1 MRRLKHNFKK
11 GMAFVLTFAMIA
23 GLVPAMSGGANK
35 VQAASGSGTEPS
47 VSAYAT
53 KTQLMDNTFAP
64 NADGTA
70 ENYGMIV
77 FGKKSDGITAQ
88 EWYILGEDKGVSG
101 DNTIIFATSPIATGQ
116 KFNSS
121 YDNKSF
127 ASSFGVYASNPSEVY
142 ANHYGASELRV
153 ALQGM
158 ATNTNYFT
166 TAEQGLMNAT
176 TVKTK
181 DTKNSNVTYTTTDKL
196 YALQGNNYGDK
207 KLLAGTS
214 DSTVLAVY
222 SYWDGYSWSNDS
234 VFWLRSPYAD
244 DANIASLG
252 FTGSGVGSRNVD
264 YDYAV
269 RPASNLNLSSVLF
282 ASAATAASS
291 DQAKLGTIALD
302 KAMTLRL
309 DGTGKNIGTV
319 TYNTTTG
326 DIKVVKGSTSQTV
339 ALVVQGKD
347 GTNDWYYSKQITGT
361 ETINVSA
368 IEAES
373 NTPASINLSACKI
386 WLEITED
393 NVSYAV
399 NAEKEIEKINT
410 TYVTKEQLMNSF
422 KPYSN
427 GTAVNYGKL
436 VFGKKSDGT
445 TAQEWYILGKDTGVS
460 GDNTIIVAASPI
472 ARGQKFNSDIS
483 NKNDENLWSDCVY
496 SEATITEVYANHYG
510 ASELRD
516 TLQGMATN
524 TSYFTSAEQGLM
536 NATTV
541 TTKDTKNSSV
551 TYTTTDKLYALQG
564 DYDNDQYLWA
574 GTDDSTVLAMS
585 SYLRN
590 GEWFW
595 LRSPYGGSG
604 DFALCADRGYYVIL
618 GRVDIDS
625 GSPVQP
631 ASNLDLSSVL
641 FASAATAA
649 SSDTKS
655 EKITDSAAMT
665 LRLDGTGKDIGTVT
679 YNTTTGDIKVVK
691 GSTSQTVA
699 LVVQGKDGTNDWYY
713 SKQITGTETINAS
726 DIKSALSLTSDIDLS
741 ACKIWLETT
750 DSTSNLTYAVNA
762 TDIISITSVAITDI
776 DIPVSNTAL
785 DTEASCTTEGVKS
798 TTPQITW
805 TPSDTTAGYNTR
817 YTASITLTAAT
828 GYEFA
833 DNVTATVSGNTAT
846 SVTKNA
852 ADDTLT
858 VTKEFTTDKRKI
870 ESVAAP
876 TVPENNTFTAYYGYD
891 GYDTTPISGTNTELG
906 KTATVTFEGTT
917 SPTTEDM
924 AVTWTIESDG
934 GVYDKTPE
942 AENIFRWTIPESALT
957 NYNAA
962 NCQGYDTS
970 TGNITGTITVKNKA
984 ATPVAITGTDSS
996 ITYTGETVDVSQ
1008 YFSIDNNA
1016 GAATYTLVTGTNGGT
1031 GKGTLSGTTL
1041 TVTQTGTFKI
1051 KVSTVANGIFA
1062 AGEKTVTLT
1071 VDNGTILY
1079 TATDYSTTYD
1089 GQPHS
1094 ISVSVTNPEGAAVT
1108 YSTDGITYGSDNP
1121 SFSNEGT
1128 YTVYYRISKDN
1139 YTTVEGSKTVTINK
1153 KPVTITAQ
1161 EQDIVWG
1168 KDINQSL
1175 YTVSEDGLIT
1185 GDSIK
1190 EITLTPSTT
1199 DRTENG
1205 TISVSGVKIENAA
1218 GVDVTANYDITMA
1231 NGNLKI
1237 THNTALAP
1245 ERIEASKTKTTYT
1258 AGDTLKVD
1266 DLAVTV
1272 YYADGYSEP
1281 VQDYTTNVF
1290 AIDMSADG
1298 DKILTV
1304 SYTKNGVT
1312 KTKDITIKVNAALA
1326 SYKIISGADS
1336 EWKQNT
1342 DRTITIGGNGEFS
1355 KFESVKVDGSIIDAK
1370 NYTAKEG
1377 STIIILKADYLKTLS
1392 VGTHSFEIVWA
1403 DGSAVT
1409 SFKVSKNTSDNEG
1422 SKDNNGNKDN
1432 SNDNPNSNPAAVPD
1446 DKKTNGSNSGNNTD
1460 DSQQITAPQT
1470 GDNSHLM
1477 LWVTLLAASLAG
1489 LLALLSVRMKKDD
1502 E

>member
-196 YALQGNNYGDK
+196 YALQGKFEDT

-214 DSTVLAVY
+214 DSTVLAMY
-222 SYWDGYSWSNDS
+222 SYWGSYSSSYDFWFWS
-234 VFWLRSPYAD
+234 RSPYAD
-244 DANIASLG
+244 DVSIAL
-252 FTGSGVGSRNVD
+252 VGIPGLIVGNRYVD
-264 YDYAV
+264 YDLAV
-269 RPASNLNLSSVLF
+269 QPASNLNLSSVLF

-291 DQAKLGTIALD
+291 DQAKLGTIALG

-319 TYNTTTG
+319 TYSATTG
-326 DIKVVKGSTSQTV
+326 DIKVVRGDTSQPV
-339 ALVVQGKD
+339 SLVVQGND
-347 GTNDWYYSKQITGT
+347 GTNDWYYSKQIAGP
-361 ETINVSA
+361 ETVNVSA

-393 NVSYAV
+393 NVA
-399 NAEKEIEKINT
+399 
-410 TYVTKEQLMNSF
+410 
-422 KPYSN
+422 
-427 GTAVNYGKL
+427 
-436 VFGKKSDGT
+436 
-445 TAQEWYILGKDTGVS
+445 
-460 GDNTIIVAASPI
+460 
-472 ARGQKFNSDIS
+472 
-483 NKNDENLWSDCVY
+483 
-496 SEATITEVYANHYG
+496 
-510 ASELRD
+510 
-516 TLQGMATN
+516 
-524 TSYFTSAEQGLM
+524 
-536 NATTV
+536 
-541 TTKDTKNSSV
+541 
-551 TYTTTDKLYALQG
+551 
-564 DYDNDQYLWA
+564 
-574 GTDDSTVLAMS
+574 
-585 SYLRN
+585 
-590 GEWFW
+590 
-595 LRSPYGGSG
+595 
-604 DFALCADRGYYVIL
+604 
-618 GRVDIDS
+618 
-625 GSPVQP
+625 
-631 ASNLDLSSVL
+631 
-641 FASAATAA
+641 
-649 SSDTKS
+649 
-655 EKITDSAAMT
+655 
-665 LRLDGTGKDIGTVT
+665 
-679 YNTTTGDIKVVK
+679 
-691 GSTSQTVA
+691 
-699 LVVQGKDGTNDWYY
+699 
-713 SKQITGTETINAS
+713 
-726 DIKSALSLTSDIDLS
+726 
-741 ACKIWLETT
+741 
-750 DSTSNLTYAVNA
+750 YAVNA
-762 TDIISITSVAITDI
+762 TETNIKIIHSIAITDI
-776 DIPVSNTAL
+776 DTPMPDTAL

-805 TPSDTTAGYNTR
+805 TPSDTTAGYNMR
-817 YTASITLTAAT
+817 YTASITLTADT

-1128 YTVYYRISKDN
+1128 YTVYYRITKDN

-1218 GVDVTANYDITMA
+1218 GVDVTANYDITMV

-1258 AGDTLKVD
+1258 AGDTLNVD

-1370 NYTAKEG
+1370 NYIAKEG

-1446 DKKTNGSNSGNNTD
+1446 DKKTNDSNSGNNTD

>member
-11 GMAFVLTFAMIA
+11 GMAFVLSLAMVA
-23 GLVPAMSGGANK
+23 GLVPAMSGGANT
-35 VQAASGSGTEPS
+35 VQAATGSGTEPS
-47 VSAYAT
+47 VTAYAT
-53 KTQLMDNTFAP
+53 KAQLMTAFTPDAN
-64 NADGTA
+64 GTA
-70 ENYGMIV
+70 TTKGKLV
-77 FGKKSDGITAQ
+77 FGKKSDGTTAQ
-88 EWYILGEDKGVSG
+88 EWYILGKDEGVSG
-101 DNTIIFATSPIATGQ
+101 DNTIIFAANPIATGQ
-116 KFNSS
+116 KFNSDIS
-121 YDNKSF
+121 NKNDENLWSDC
-127 ASSFGVYASNPSEVY
+127 VYSEATITEVY
-142 ANHYGASELRV
+142 ANHYGASELRDT
-153 ALQGM
+153 LQGM
-158 ATNTNYFT
+158 ATNTSYFT
-166 TAEQGLMNAT
+166 SAEQGLMNAT
-176 TVKTK
+176 TVTTK
-181 DTKNSNVTYTTTDKL
+181 DTKNSSVTYTTTDKL
-196 YALQGNNYGDK
+196 YALQGDYDNDQY
-207 KLLAGTS
+207 LWAGTD
-214 DSTVLAVY
+214 DSTVLAMS
-222 SYWDGYSWSNDS
+222 SYWRNGEW
-234 VFWLRSPYAD
+234 FWLRSP
-244 DANIASLG
+244 
-252 FTGSGVGSRNVD
+252 FD
-264 YDYAV
+264 YDDIDALRAYPGIYVDSSFVRIGFAV
-269 RPASNLNLSSVLF
+269 QPASNLDLSSVLF

-291 DQAKLGTIALD
+291 DTKSEKITDGT
-302 KAMTLRL
+302 AMTLRL
-309 DGTGKNIGTV
+309 DGTYKNIGTV
-319 TYNTTTG
+319 TYNITTG
-326 DIKVVKGSTSQTV
+326 DIKAVKGSTSQTV
-339 ALVVQGKD
+339 ALVVQGND
-347 GTNDWYYSKQITGT
+347 GTNDWYYSKKIDTS
-361 ETINVSA
+361 ETINISA

-373 NTPASINLSACKI
+373 YTPASIDLSACKI

-445 TAQEWYILGKDTGVS
+445 TAQEWYILGKDEGVS
-460 GDNTIIVAASPI
+460 GDNTIIFAANPI
-472 ARGQKFNSDIS
+472 ATGQKFNSDIS

-595 LRSPYGGSG
+595 LRSPYGSSG
-604 DFALCADRGYYVIL
+604 DIALCADRGYYVIL
-618 GRVDIDS
+618 GRVNIDF

-665 LRLDGTGKDIGTVT
+665 LRLDGTGKDIGTAT
-679 YNTTTGDIKVVK
+679 YNTTTDAIKAVK
-691 GSTSQTVA
+691 GATSQTVA
-699 LVVQGKDGTNDWYY
+699 LVVQGNDGTNDWYY
-713 SKQITGTETINAS
+713 SKQITGTETVNVS
-726 DIKSALSLTSDIDLS
+726 DIKTKLSSSAVIDLS
-741 ACKIWLETT
+741 ACKIWLEITE
-750 DSTSNLTYAVNA
+750 DNVTYAVNA
-762 TDIISITSVAITDI
+762 TETVVSEISSVAITDI
-776 DIPVSNTAL
+776 ATPVSNTAL
-785 DTEASCTTEGVKS
+785 DAEALCTTEGVKS

-805 TPSDTTAGYNTR
+805 TPSDTTAGYNKS
-817 YTASITLTAAT
+817 YTASVTLTADT

-852 ADDTLT
+852 DGTLT

-942 AENIFRWTIPESALT
+942 AENTFRWTIPESALT

-962 NCQGYDTS
+962 DCQGYDIS

-996 ITYTGETVDVSQ
+996 IVYTGATVDVSQ

-1031 GKGTLSGTTL
+1031 GEGTLSDTTL
-1041 TVTQTGTFKI
+1041 TVTHTGTFKI
-1051 KVSTVANGIFA
+1051 KVSTAANGIFA

-1094 ISVSVTNPEGAAVT
+1094 ISVSVTNPEGTDVT
-1108 YSTDGITYGSDNP
+1108 YSTDGVTYGSDNP

-1128 YTVYYRISKDN
+1128 HTVYYRITKDN
-1139 YTTVEGSKTVTINK
+1139 YTTVEASKTVTINK

-1168 KDINQSL
+1168 NDINQSL
-1175 YTVSEDGLIT
+1175 YTVS
-1185 GDSIK
+1185 
-1190 EITLTPSTT
+1190 
-1199 DRTENG
+1199 
-1205 TISVSGVKIENAA
+1205 
-1218 GVDVTANYDITMA
+1218 
-1231 NGNLKI
+1231 
-1237 THNTALAP
+1237 
-1245 ERIEASKTKTTYT
+1245 
-1258 AGDTLKVD
+1258 
-1266 DLAVTV
+1266 
-1272 YYADGYSEP
+1272 
-1281 VQDYTTNVF
+1281 
-1290 AIDMSADG
+1290 
-1298 DKILTV
+1298 
-1304 SYTKNGVT
+1304 
-1312 KTKDITIKVNAALA
+1312 
-1326 SYKIISGADS
+1326 
-1336 EWKQNT
+1336 
-1342 DRTITIGGNGEFS
+1342 
-1355 KFESVKVDGSIIDAK
+1355 
-1370 NYTAKEG
+1370 
-1377 STIIILKADYLKTLS
+1377 
-1392 VGTHSFEIVWA
+1392 
-1403 DGSAVT
+1403 
-1409 SFKVSKNTSDNEG
+1409 
-1422 SKDNNGNKDN
+1422 
-1432 SNDNPNSNPAAVPD
+1432 
-1446 DKKTNGSNSGNNTD
+1446 
-1460 DSQQITAPQT
+1460 
-1470 GDNSHLM
+1470 
-1477 LWVTLLAASLAG
+1477 
-1489 LLALLSVRMKKDD
+1489 
-1502 E
+1502 